1 MNQAQLRCSGAGAV
15 LQGRDKNTSWIQSSV
30 SGCCKWLWR
39 PRWEVV
45 GVRWV
50 QVAPQASVF
59 VCWDSEIRSFCPG
72 RCKPGQRAGRDGR
85 SVFSNMESGGLFVKD
100 VEARHVTSR
109 LDHEIHSPPWMFL
122 LFAMKCL
129 HYSDWC
135 ALLVLLGRSTPSD
148 SPSLSKDMAL
158 GGCGCF

>member
-1 MNQAQLRCSGAGAV
+1 MFQAVANAFGDHDGRWWGCSGFR
-15 LQGRDKNTSWIQSSV
+15 L
-30 SGCCKWLWR
+30 
-39 PRWEVV
+39 
-45 GVRWV
+45 
-50 QVAPQASVF
+50 APQASLF
-59 VCWDSEIRSFCPG
+59 VCWDSEIRSFCSG

-100 VEARHVTSR
+100 VEARRVTSR

-135 ALLVLLGRSTPSD
+135 ALLVSLEWSTPSD

-158 GGCGCF
+158 GLCGCWF